1 MIEGHGDDL
10 HHYQGVA
17 ICYNFSSNVPTIIDH
32 TALYRYLSEQL
43 PLITSY
49 PEPSPRSLEVSLAEQ
64 LGITAEE
71 VMVTNGA
78 TEAIYL
84 VAHSLAGKHSAI
96 FSPSFSEYA
105 DAAQLYHHTLSTF
118 CQWPDTPQGAQVIWC
133 GNPNNPTG
141 QVIPKKELIEYI
153 QKHPEQ
159 VFIFDQSYAS
169 FSPKEVLSAREALS
183 LGNVILVQ
191 SLTKSFAIP
200 GLRLGYLVSNA
211 TTLEGIRALS
221 HPWSVNTLAIEAGKW
236 LLRNQALYEG
246 IEAQLLESSRT
257 LRAKLSAFPWLSI
270 VPTDTHFFIFHFEV
284 SGITSAD
291 LKEWLARERG
301 ILVRD
306 ATNMGALGI
315 ACIRVASQGEEA
327 DQALVDALRDWYL
340 QQTSKQPYHP
350 SASPT

>member
-17 ICYNFSSNVPTIIDH
+17 IRYNFSSNVPTIIDH

-64 LGITAEE
+64 LGIAPEE

-84 VAHSLAGKHSAI
+84 VAHSLEGKHSAI

-105 DAAQLYHHTLSTF
+105 DAARLYRHTLSSF
-118 CQWPDTPQGAQVIWC
+118 SQWPEAPQGAQAIWC

-141 QVIPKKELIEYI
+141 HVIPKKELVEYI

-159 VFIFDQSYAS
+159 VFVFDQSYAS
-169 FSPKEVLSAREALS
+169 FSPREVLGAREALS

-211 TTLEGIRALS
+211 TTLGRIRALS

-236 LLRNQALYEG
+236 LLQNKALYEG

-257 LRAKLSAFPWLSI
+257 LRAQLSAFPWLSI

-306 ATNMGALGI
+306 ATNMGTLGS

-327 DQALVDALRDWYL
+327 DQALVDALRDWY
-340 QQTSKQPYHP
+340 QQQSSK
-350 SASPT
+350 